1 MTSNTDVVWG
11 NRAAKVIL
19 LIRILVGWVFLSEGI
34 QKFLFPES
42 LGVGRFVK
50 IGIPLPQLMAPF
62 VGVTEIICGAL
73 LLVGLF
79 TRLACVPLLIDIC
92 AALYSTKIITF
103 MKNGFWGTLHEAR
116 TDVSMLLGLIFLL
129 LVGGGTLA
137 LDARYPEGWIQS
149 HEDRRRAGRDLQP
162 EPSRRFCRRIRGTH
176 PNNEVKS
183 RIPTF
188 VFLVWHN
195 LYNKFW
201 QRIFLLVGKE
211 LPNVAHQV
219 CSSAQGRSLCAN
231 GRYAGHAR
239 ASVGLF

>member
-1 MTSNTDVVWG
+1 MTSNSDVVWA
-11 NRAAKVIL
+11 NRAANAIL

-34 QKFLFPES
+34 QKFLFPEA

-92 AALYSTKIITF
+92 VAFYATKIVTF

-137 LDARYPEGWIQS
+137 LDARFAEGL
-149 HEDRRRAGRDLQP
+149 DP
-162 EPSRRFCRRIRGTH
+162 
-176 PNNEVKS
+176 KS
-183 RIPTF
+183 
-188 VFLVWHN
+188 
-195 LYNKFW
+195 
-201 QRIFLLVGKE
+201 
-211 LPNVAHQV
+211 
-219 CSSAQGRSLCAN
+219 
-231 GRYAGHAR
+231 
-239 ASVGLF
+239 